1 LAPILARTLFHNP
14 AAVSIFAHRAAQRGA
29 IESLLRGTGSS
40 IDPSGV
46 ELYERLF
53 RKRGHLEGAVAL
65 MSHWDL
71 VALQRELPRVQAPVA
86 LIVGDRDRAVPP
98 AAAETIRRSVRH
110 VRIMKAQ
117 GLGHLAHEEAPAL
130 VSGMILAALEQ
141 AR

>member
-1 LAPILARTLFHNP
+1 
-14 AAVSIFAHRAAQRGA
+14 
-29 IESLLRGTGSS
+29 
-40 IDPSGV
+40 
-46 ELYERLF
+46 
-53 RKRGHLEGAVAL
+53 

-71 VALQRELPRVQAPVA
+71 VALQRELPRLQVPVA

-130 VSGMILAALEQ
+130 VSGMILAALKQ